1 MKNRLSKV
9 LAQAGV
15 ASRRAAEELI
25 FDGQVTVNGKIEL
38 VPQTMVDLAEDKIE
52 VDGVPVTKVEQK
64 RYYMVN
70 KPKGYICSSVRSK
83 NHPDIALDLIE
94 DANERLFTVGRLDK
108 DTEGLLIITNDGH
121 FANEVIHPSSEVE
134 KEYLVKTDWELQ
146 PNHLQAISEGC
157 EVEGVFVKPTSVKK
171 VRRGT
176 VKIVV
181 MEGKKREV
189 RELVKHAGLKV
200 RELTR
205 IRLGGL
211 HLGSLPPG
219 CYRTLSSSDRQAIFN

>member
-9 LAQAGV
+9 LASAGV
-15 ASRRAAEELI
+15 ASRRAAEEII

-38 VPQTMVDLAEDKIE
+38 LPQTLVDLAVDRIE
-52 VDGVPVTKVEQK
+52 VDGVPVEKVEQK

-83 NHPDIALDLIE
+83 NHPDIALDLI
-94 DANERLFTVGRLDK
+94 DNANERLFTVGRLDK
-108 DTEGLLIITNDGH
+108 DSEGLLLITNDGH
-121 FANEVIHPSSEVE
+121 FANEVIHPRSEVE
-134 KEYLVKTDWELQ
+134 KEYLVKTNWELM
-146 PNHLQAISEGC
+146 PNHLKAISEGC
-157 EVEGVFVKPTSVKK
+157 EVEGVFIKPTSVKK
-171 VRRGT
+171 VRKGT
-176 VKIVV
+176 LKVVV

-219 CYRTLSSSDRQAIFN
+219 RYKSLTPSDRQAIFS